1 MFSPLP
7 SQLVLAHSLLPG
19 HTENNMNATTAT
31 TYKIKWHPMTAYLF
45 EPSAHSAVRNAH
57 QARIDGDQH
66 HPFVDSDNGH
76 AVEDCDKTIPPGT
89 QVVVRP
95 RFPRVSTT
103 FAKTGARLADRQQ
116 SLPGWHLSPFATPVG
131 V

>member
-1 MFSPLP
+1 
-7 SQLVLAHSLLPG
+7 
-19 HTENNMNATTAT
+19 
-31 TYKIKWHPMTAYLF
+31 MTAYLF

-66 HPFVDSDNGH
+66 HPFVDSDTGN

-103 FAKTGARLADRQQ
+103 RQNWWSFSGQ
-116 SLPGWHLSPFATPVG
+116 AAISTQVALVTLCNTCTPAEV
-131 V
+131 